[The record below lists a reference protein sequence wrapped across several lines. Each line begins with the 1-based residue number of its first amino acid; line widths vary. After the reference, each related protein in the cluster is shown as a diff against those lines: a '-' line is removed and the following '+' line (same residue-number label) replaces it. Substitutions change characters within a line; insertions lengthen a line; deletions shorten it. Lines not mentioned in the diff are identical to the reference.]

1 LAKGYIIIKA
11 VFKFLNQ
18 LPKKEK
24 YDIINKVKQSVVS
37 VVSIIVEDA

>member
-11 VFKFLNQ
+11 VLKFLNQ

-24 YDIINKVKQSVVS
+24 YDVINKVKQSVVS
-37 VVSIIVEDA
+37 VDSIIVKDA

>member
-24 YDIINKVKQSVVS
+24 YDVINKVKQSVVS
-37 VVSIIVEDA
+37 VDSIIVKDA

>member
-37 VVSIIVEDA
+37 VVPIIVEDA